1 MSTGYWITNV
11 RLESGYRKE
20 NDKVV
25 ATQTEIAHLLIEDGR
40 IARIEYGAQV
50 PQTDLPKQDAA
61 GLLALPSFRDMHIHI
76 DKTYYGGPWKAVTP
90 IKTILDRLAEEAN
103 LMTKLLPTA
112 QERAEKMLALLLS
125 SGTTHVR
132 SHCNID
138 PYIGLKNLEATLA
151 AIETFREKL
160 SVEVV
165 AFPQQGLLRSNQ
177 VENIREALKMGA
189 TYVGGVDPA
198 TVDQNIEKSLA
209 TVFELAVE
217 ADAPIDLHLHD
228 PDHLG
233 IFTFKRLAKMTEDAG
248 WKGRVTIS
256 HANSLADISLEEAA
270 DVAEML
276 AAQGISIT
284 STVPV
289 VKPTIPIPLL
299 HEKGVSV
306 SLGDDSITDH
316 WSPFGQGDSLEKAGR
331 LAERFRKQDELS
343 LSQALGFI
351 TGGKTPLDKEG
362 NRQWPNVGDEADIV
376 FLHAASAGEAVARR
390 SKRQAVMFKGKV
402 VHGSL

>member
-1 MSTGYWITNV
+1 MSTAYWITNV

-25 ATQTEIAHLLIEDGR
+25 ATDTEVAHLLIEDGR
-40 IARIEYGAQV
+40 IAQIVSGAA
-50 PQTDLPKQDAA
+50 PQSELPTKDAS

-90 IKTILDRLAEEAN
+90 VKSILGRLEEESQ
-103 LMTKLLPTA
+103 LMPKLLPTA
-112 QERAEKMLALLLS
+112 QERAEKMLELLLS
-125 SGTTHVR
+125 AGSTHIR

-138 PYIGLKNLEATLA
+138 PYIGLKNLEATMA
-151 AIETFREKL
+151 ALETFSGRL
-160 SVEVV
+160 QCEVV

-177 VENIREALKMGA
+177 VENIRQALKMGA

-209 TVFELAVE
+209 TIFELAVE
-217 ADAPIDLHLHD
+217 ANAPIDVHLHD

-233 IFTFKRLAKMTEDAG
+233 VFTFKRLAKMTEEAG
-248 WKGRVTIS
+248 WQGRVTIS
-256 HANSLADISLEEAA
+256 HANSLADISLEEAGE
-270 DVAEML
+270 VAEML
-276 AAQGISIT
+276 AGLGISIT

-289 VKPTIPIPLL
+289 NRGTIPIPLL

-331 LAERFRKQDELS
+331 LAERFRMQDERS

-362 NRQWPNVGDEADIV
+362 NRLWPNVGDEADIV
-376 FLHAASAGEAVARR
+376 FVHASSAAEAVARR
-390 SKRQAVMFKGKV
+390 AKRQAVMFRGNV
-402 VHGSL
+402 VSGTL

>member
-1 MSTGYWITNV
+1 MSTAYWITNV

-25 ATQTEIAHLLIEDGR
+25 ATDTEVAHLLIEDGR
-40 IARIEYGAQV
+40 IAQIVSGAAL
-50 PQTDLPKQDAA
+50 QTELPTKDAS

-90 IKTILDRLAEEAN
+90 VKSILGRLEEESQ
-103 LMTKLLPTA
+103 LMPKLLPTA
-112 QERAEKMLALLLS
+112 QERAEKMLELLLTAGS
-125 SGTTHVR
+125 THIR

-138 PYIGLKNLEATLA
+138 PYIGLKNLEATMA
-151 AIETFREKL
+151 ALETFSGRL
-160 SVEVV
+160 QCEVV

-177 VENIREALKMGA
+177 VENIRQALKMGA

-209 TVFELAVE
+209 TIFELAVE
-217 ADAPIDLHLHD
+217 ANAPIDVHLHD

-233 IFTFKRLAKMTEDAG
+233 VFTFKRLAKMTEEAG
-248 WKGRVTIS
+248 WQGRVTIS
-256 HANSLADISLEEAA
+256 HANSLADISPEEAGE
-270 DVAEML
+270 VAEML
-276 AAQGISIT
+276 AGLGISIT

-289 VKPTIPIPLL
+289 NRGTIPIPLL
-299 HEKGVSV
+299 HAKGVSV

-331 LAERFRKQDELS
+331 LAERFRMQDERS

-362 NRQWPNVGDEADIV
+362 NRLWPNVGDEADIV
-376 FLHAASAGEAVARR
+376 FVHASSAAEAVARR
-390 SKRQAVMFKGKV
+390 AKRQAVMFRGNV
-402 VHGSL
+402 VSGTL

>member
-1 MSTGYWITNV
+1 MSTAYWITNV
-11 RLESGYRKE
+11 RLESGYHKE

-25 ATQTEIAHLLIEDGR
+25 ATDTEVAHLLVEGGR
-40 IARIEYGAQV
+40 IAQIVFGADV
-50 PQTDLPKQDAA
+50 PQTELPTQDAR

-90 IKTILDRLAEEAN
+90 VKNILGRLEEEST
-103 LMTKLLPTA
+103 LMPKLLPTA

-125 SGTTHVR
+125 AGSTQIR

-138 PYIGLKNLEATLA
+138 PYIGLKNLEATMA
-151 AIETFREKL
+151 AIETFRGKL
-160 SVEVV
+160 QCEVV

-177 VENIREALKMGA
+177 VENIRQALKMGA

-209 TVFELAVE
+209 TIFELAVE
-217 ADAPIDLHLHD
+217 ANAPIDVHLHD

-233 IFTFKRLAKMTEDAG
+233 IFTFKRLAKMTEEAG
-248 WKGRVTIS
+248 WQGRVTIS

-276 AAQGISIT
+276 AGLGISIT

-289 VKPTIPIPLL
+289 IKPTIPIPLL

-331 LAERFRKQDELS
+331 LAERFRMQDERS

-351 TGGKTPLDKEG
+351 TGGKTPLDREG
-362 NRQWPNVGDEADIV
+362 KRMWPNVGDEADIV
-376 FLHAASAGEAVARR
+376 FVHAASAAEAVARR
-390 SKRQAVMFKGKV
+390 AQRQAVMFRGNV
-402 VHGSL
+402 VSGAL

>member
-20 NDKVV
+20 NDKIV
-25 ATQTEIAHLLIEDGR
+25 ATETQVAHLLIEDGK
-40 IARIEYGAQV
+40 IAQIAYGAL
-50 PQTDLPKQDAA
+50 PQTELAKQDAA

-90 IKTILDRLAEEAN
+90 IKTILDRLSEEAT
-103 LMTKLLPTA
+103 LMTQLLPTA

-151 AIETFREKL
+151 AIETFKGKL
-160 SVEVV
+160 SCEIV

-198 TVDQNIEKSLA
+198 NVDQNIEKSLS

-228 PDHLG
+228 PDYLG

-256 HANSLADISLEEAA
+256 HANSLGDISLAEAA
-270 DVAEML
+270 EVAEML
-276 AAQGISIT
+276 AEQGISIT

-289 VKPTIPIPLL
+289 IKPTIPIPLL

-331 LAERFRKQDELS
+331 LAERFRMQDERSSRKRWALS
-343 LSQALGFI
+343 RATRPLWTKKA
-351 TGGKTPLDKEG
+351 TGNGQTLVTMPTSSSSMQHLREK
-362 NRQWPNVGDEADIV
+362 QWHVAP
-376 FLHAASAGEAVARR
+376 SA
-390 SKRQAVMFKGKV
+390 K
-402 VHGSL
+402 L

>member
-1 MSTGYWITNV
+1 MSTAYWLTHV
-11 RLESGYRKE
+11 RLESGYRSE

-25 ATQTEIAHLLIEDGR
+25 ATDTEIAHLFIDNGR
-40 IARIEYGAQV
+40 IARIAYGDA
-50 PQTDLPKQDAA
+50 PQTELPVQDAR

-90 IKTILDRLAEEAN
+90 VKNLLGRLEEESR
-103 LMTKLLPTA
+103 LMPKLLPTA
-112 QERAEKMLALLLS
+112 QERAEKMLDLLLS
-125 SGTTHVR
+125 AGSTQIR

-151 AIETFREKL
+151 AIETFSGKL
-160 SVEVV
+160 QCEVV

-177 VENIREALKMGA
+177 VENIRQALKMGA
-189 TYVGGVDPA
+189 TFVGGVDPA
-198 TVDQNIEKSLA
+198 TVDQNIEKSLS

-248 WKGRVTIS
+248 WQGRVTIS
-256 HANSLADISLEEAA
+256 HALALADISAQEAGE
-270 DVAEML
+270 VAEML
-276 AAQGISIT
+276 AGLGISIT

-289 VKPTIPIPLL
+289 NRATIPIPLL
-299 HEKGVSV
+299 RDKGVSV

-316 WSPFGQGDSLEKAGR
+316 WSPFGRGDSLEKAGV
-331 LAERFRKQDELS
+331 LAERFRMQDERS

-362 NRQWPNVGDEADIV
+362 NRMWPNVGDEADIV
-376 FLHAASAGEAVARR
+376 LVHAASSAEAVARR
-390 SKRQAVMFKGKV
+390 AKRQAVLFRGNV
-402 VHGSL
+402 VSGTL

>member
-1 MSTGYWITNV
+1 MSTAYWITNV
-11 RLESGYRKE
+11 RLESGYRTE

-25 ATQTEIAHLLIEDGR
+25 ATNTEVAHLLIEDGR
-40 IARIEYGAQV
+40 IAQIVSGAA
-50 PQTDLPKQDAA
+50 PQTELVTKDAS

-90 IKTILDRLAEEAN
+90 VKNILGRLEEESQ
-103 LMTKLLPTA
+103 LMPKLLPTA

-125 SGTTHVR
+125 AGSTHIR

-138 PYIGLKNLEATLA
+138 PFIGLKNLEATMA
-151 AIETFREKL
+151 ALETFSGRL
-160 SVEVV
+160 HCEVV

-177 VENIREALKMGA
+177 VENIRQALKMGA

-209 TVFELAVE
+209 TIFELAVE
-217 ADAPIDLHLHD
+217 ANAPIDVHLHD

-233 IFTFKRLAKMTEDAG
+233 VFTFKRLAKMTEEAG
-248 WKGRVTIS
+248 WQGRVTIS
-256 HANSLADISLEEAA
+256 HANSLADISLEETGE
-270 DVAEML
+270 VAEML
-276 AAQGISIT
+276 AGLGISIT

-289 VKPTIPIPLL
+289 NRGTIPIPLL

-331 LAERFRKQDELS
+331 LAERFRMQDERS

-351 TGGKTPLDKEG
+351 TGGKTPLSKEG

-376 FLHAASAGEAVARR
+376 FVHASSAAEAVARR
-390 SKRQAVMFKGKV
+390 AKRQAVMFRGNV
-402 VHGSL
+402 VSGTL

>member
-1 MSTGYWITNV
+1 MSTAYWITNV

-25 ATQTEIAHLLIEDGR
+25 ATDTEVAHLLIEDGR
-40 IARIEYGAQV
+40 IAQIVSGAA
-50 PQTDLPKQDAA
+50 PQTELPTKDAS

-90 IKTILDRLAEEAN
+90 VKSILGRLEEESQ
-103 LMTKLLPTA
+103 LMPKLLPTA
-112 QERAEKMLALLLS
+112 QERAEKMLELLLS
-125 SGTTHVR
+125 AGSTHIR

-138 PYIGLKNLEATLA
+138 PYIGLKNLEATMA
-151 AIETFREKL
+151 ALETFSGRL
-160 SVEVV
+160 QCEVV

-177 VENIREALKMGA
+177 VENIRQALKMGA

-209 TVFELAVE
+209 TIFELAVE
-217 ADAPIDLHLHD
+217 ANAPIDVHLHD

-233 IFTFKRLAKMTEDAG
+233 VFTFKRLAKMTEEAG
-248 WKGRVTIS
+248 WQGRVTIS
-256 HANSLADISLEEAA
+256 HANSLADISLEEAGE
-270 DVAEML
+270 VAEML
-276 AAQGISIT
+276 TGLGISIT

-289 VKPTIPIPLL
+289 NRGTIPIPLL

-331 LAERFRKQDELS
+331 LAERFRMQDERS

-362 NRQWPNVGDEADIV
+362 NRLWPNVGNEADIV
-376 FLHAASAGEAVARR
+376 FVHASSAAEAVARR
-390 SKRQAVMFKGKV
+390 AKRQAVMFRGNV
-402 VHGSL
+402 VSGTL

>member
-1 MSTGYWITNV
+1 MSTAYWITNV
-11 RLESGYRKE
+11 RLERGYRTE
-20 NDKVV
+20 NEKVV
-25 ATQTEIAHLLIEDGR
+25 ATETELAHLLIEDGR
-40 IARIEYGAQV
+40 IAKIAYGDEAAASG
-50 PQTDLPKQDAA
+50 LPAKDAH
-61 GLLALPSFRDMHIHI
+61 GLLAVPSFRDMHIHI

-90 IKTILDRLAEEAN
+90 VKGILERLEEESR
-103 LMTKLLPTA
+103 LMPKLLPTA

-125 SGTTHVR
+125 AGSTKIR

-151 AIETFREKL
+151 AMETFRGRLEC
-160 SVEVV
+160 EVV

-177 VENIREALKMGA
+177 VENIRQALKMGA
-189 TYVGGVDPA
+189 TFVGGVDPA

-209 TVFELAVE
+209 TIFELAVE
-217 ADAPIDLHLHD
+217 ADAPIDVHLHD

-233 IFTFKRLAKMTEDAG
+233 IFTFKRLAKMTEEAG
-248 WKGRVTIS
+248 WQGRVTIS
-256 HANSLADISLEEAA
+256 HAIALADVSLEEAA

-276 AAQGISIT
+276 AALGISIT

-289 VKPTIPIPLL
+289 NKATIPIPLL
-299 HEKGVSV
+299 RDKGVSV

-331 LAERFRKQDELS
+331 LAERFRMQDERS

-351 TGGKTPLDKEG
+351 TGGKTPLDKAG

-376 FLHAASAGEAVARR
+376 FLHASSAAEAVARR
-390 SKRQAVMFKGKV
+390 SKRQAVMFRGNV
-402 VHGSL
+402 VFGAL

>member
-1 MSTGYWITNV
+1 MSTAYWITNV

-25 ATQTEIAHLLIEDGR
+25 ATDTEVAHLLIEDGR
-40 IARIEYGAQV
+40 IAQIVSGAA
-50 PQTDLPKQDAA
+50 PQTELPTMDAS

-90 IKTILDRLAEEAN
+90 VKSILGRLEEESQ
-103 LMTKLLPTA
+103 LMPKLLPTA
-112 QERAEKMLALLLS
+112 QERAEKMLELLLS
-125 SGTTHVR
+125 AGSTHIR

-138 PYIGLKNLEATLA
+138 PYIGLKNLEATMA
-151 AIETFREKL
+151 ALETFSGRL
-160 SVEVV
+160 QCEVV

-177 VENIREALKMGA
+177 VENIRQALKMGA

-209 TVFELAVE
+209 TIFELAVE
-217 ADAPIDLHLHD
+217 ANAPIDVHLHD

-233 IFTFKRLAKMTEDAG
+233 VFTFKRLAKMTEEAG
-248 WKGRVTIS
+248 WQGRVTIS
-256 HANSLADISLEEAA
+256 HANSLADISLEEAGE
-270 DVAEML
+270 VAEML
-276 AAQGISIT
+276 AGLGISIT

-289 VKPTIPIPLL
+289 NRGTIPIPLL

-331 LAERFRKQDELS
+331 LAERFRMQDERS

-362 NRQWPNVGDEADIV
+362 NRMWPNVGDEADIV
-376 FLHAASAGEAVARR
+376 FVHASSAAEAVARR
-390 SKRQAVMFKGKV
+390 AKRQAVMFRGNV
-402 VHGSL
+402 VSGTL

>member
-1 MSTGYWITNV
+1 MTTAYWLTHV
-11 RLESGYRKE
+11 RLESGYRVE

-25 ATQTEIAHLLIEDGR
+25 ATDTEIAHLFIDNGK
-40 IARIEYGAQV
+40 IARIAYGDA
-50 PQTDLPKQDAA
+50 PQTELPVQDAR

-76 DKTYYGGPWKAVTP
+76 DKTYYSGPWKAVTP
-90 IKTILDRLAEEAN
+90 VKNLLGRLEEESR
-103 LMTKLLPTA
+103 LMPMLLSTA
-112 QERAEKMLALLLS
+112 QERAENMLDLLLS
-125 SGTTHVR
+125 AGSTQIR

-151 AIETFREKL
+151 AMETFSGKL
-160 SVEVV
+160 QCEVV

-177 VENIREALKMGA
+177 VENIRQALKMGA
-189 TYVGGVDPA
+189 TFVGGVDPA
-198 TVDQNIEKSLA
+198 TVDQNIEKSLS

-248 WKGRVTIS
+248 WQGRVTIS
-256 HANSLADISLEEAA
+256 HALALADISAQEAA
-270 DVAEML
+270 EVAEML
-276 AAQGISIT
+276 AGLGISIT

-289 VKPTIPIPLL
+289 NRATIPIPLL
-299 HEKGVSV
+299 RDKGVSV

-316 WSPFGQGDSLEKAGR
+316 WSPFGRGDSLEKAGV
-331 LAERFRKQDELS
+331 LAERFRMQDERS

-362 NRQWPNVGDEADIV
+362 NRMWPNVGDEADIV
-376 FLHAASAGEAVARR
+376 FVQAASSAEAVARR
-390 SKRQAVMFKGKV
+390 SKRQAVMFRGNV
-402 VHGSL
+402 VSGTL

>member
-1 MSTGYWITNV
+1 MSTAYWITNV

-25 ATQTEIAHLLIEDGR
+25 ATDTEVAHLLIEDGR
-40 IARIEYGAQV
+40 IAQIVSGAA
-50 PQTDLPKQDAA
+50 PQTELPTKDAC

-90 IKTILDRLAEEAN
+90 VKNILGRLEEESQ
-103 LMTKLLPTA
+103 LMPKLLPTA
-112 QERAEKMLALLLS
+112 QERAEKMLELLLS
-125 SGTTHVR
+125 AGSTHIR

-138 PYIGLKNLEATLA
+138 PYIGLKNLEATMA
-151 AIETFREKL
+151 ALETFSGRL
-160 SVEVV
+160 QCEVV

-177 VENIREALKMGA
+177 VENIRQALKMGA

-209 TVFELAVE
+209 TIFELAVE
-217 ADAPIDLHLHD
+217 ANAPIDVHLHD

-233 IFTFKRLAKMTEDAG
+233 VFTFKRLAKMTEEAG
-248 WKGRVTIS
+248 WQGRVTIS
-256 HANSLADISLEEAA
+256 HANSLADISLEEAGE
-270 DVAEML
+270 VAEML
-276 AAQGISIT
+276 AGLGISIT

-289 VKPTIPIPLL
+289 NRGTIPIPLL
-299 HEKGVSV
+299 HQKGVSV

-331 LAERFRKQDELS
+331 LAERFRMQDERS

-376 FLHAASAGEAVARR
+376 FVHVSSAAEAVARR
-390 SKRQAVMFKGKV
+390 AKRQAVMFRGNV
-402 VHGSL
+402 VSGAL

>member
-1 MSTGYWITNV
+1 MSTAYWITNV
-11 RLESGYRKE
+11 RLERGYRTE
-20 NDKVV
+20 NGKIV
-25 ATQTEIAHLLIEDGR
+25 ATDTELAHLLIEDGR
-40 IARIEYGAQV
+40 IAQIAYGDEAGASGLGV
-50 PQTDLPKQDAA
+50 KDAN
-61 GLLALPSFRDMHIHI
+61 GLLAVPSFQDMHIHI

-90 IKTILDRLAEEAN
+90 VKGILERLEEESR
-103 LMTKLLPTA
+103 LMPKLLPTA
-112 QERAEKMLALLLS
+112 QERAEKMLELLLS
-125 SGTTHVR
+125 AGSTKIR

-151 AIETFREKL
+151 AMETFSGKL
-160 SVEVV
+160 ECEVV

-177 VENIREALKMGA
+177 VENIRQALKMGA

-209 TVFELAVE
+209 TIFELAAE
-217 ADAPIDLHLHD
+217 ADAPIDVHLHD

-233 IFTFKRLAKMTEDAG
+233 IFTFKRLAKMTEEAG
-248 WKGRVTIS
+248 WQGRVTIS
-256 HANSLADISLEEAA
+256 HAIALADVSLEEAG

-276 AAQGISIT
+276 AALGISIT

-289 VKPTIPIPLL
+289 NKATIPIPLL
-299 HEKGVSV
+299 RDKGVKV
-306 SLGDDSITDH
+306 MLGDDSITDH

-331 LAERFRKQDELS
+331 LAERFRMQDERS

-362 NRQWPNVGDEADIV
+362 NRQWPNVGDEADMV
-376 FLHAASAGEAVARR
+376 LLHASSAAEAVARR
-390 SKRQAVMFKGKV
+390 AKRQAVVFRGNV
-402 VHGSL
+402 VSGAL